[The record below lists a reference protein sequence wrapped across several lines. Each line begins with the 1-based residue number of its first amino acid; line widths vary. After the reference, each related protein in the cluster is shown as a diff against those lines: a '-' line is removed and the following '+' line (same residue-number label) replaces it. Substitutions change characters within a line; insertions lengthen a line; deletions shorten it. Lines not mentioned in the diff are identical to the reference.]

1 MVVDQFFDFNIHLYS
16 KDTGDIESQIKSDTE
31 LTAKDLCVNFKKNLD
46 HFKSNGVLSGNF
58 HLFNSDIVYD
68 KHLGTFF
75 SEVNSKLPGSLF
87 TILCDFRKIDKLEY
101 LKKIKDLGFHFIK
114 FHSYVQKI
122 HESDYN
128 DVLDC
133 ALIAESLKLGI
144 CIDTSYGT
152 ANMYEYDNLKL
163 TAFLL
168 RKVNITPIILLHSGG
183 SRVLEAMLLA
193 DHNKNIYLETSLSIH
208 FYNGSSI
215 KKDFAFAYKKIG
227 LDRVLYASDFPY
239 QRMHDSIKTFDVFCN
254 ENQISEK
261 SKRQIQV
268 ENITK
273 IKTYLG
279 IE

>member
-1 MVVDQFFDFNIHLYS
+1 MITDEVFDFNIHLYS
-16 KDTGDIESQIKSDTE
+16 KDTGDIETQIKSDTE
-31 LTAKDLCVNFKKNLD
+31 LSAKDLCINLKKNLD
-46 HFKSNGVLSGNF
+46 HFKSNGVFSGNF
-58 HLFNSDIVYD
+58 HLFNSNIVFD
-68 KHLGTFF
+68 KHIETFF
-75 SEVNSKLPGSLF
+75 SEVNRKLPGSLF

-122 HESDYN
+122 NESNFN
-128 DVLDC
+128 DVLEC
-133 ALIAESLKLGI
+133 AMIAESLKLGI

-152 ANMYEYDNLKL
+152 VSMYEYDNLKL
-163 TAFLL
+163 TTYLL
-168 RKVNITPIILLHSGG
+168 KKVNITPIILLHSGG

-193 DHNKNIYLETSLSIH
+193 DHNKNIFLETSLSIH

-215 KKDFAFAYKKIG
+215 IKDFAFAYKKIG
-227 LDRVLYASDFPY
+227 FDRVLYASDFPY
-239 QRMHDSIKTFDVFCN
+239 QRMDDSIKTFDAFCN
-254 ENQISEK
+254 ENQIFEK

-273 IKTYLG
+273 IKKYLG